1 MSFRPVCSCQI
12 VASLESHTDFGELSV
27 INLDCLWRK
36 FQIFVAK
43 HEYHSEDSKDAQ
55 VVLSDEDQPYLSDQA
70 IKKSLKTGSSL

>member
-1 MSFRPVCSCQI
+1 M
-12 VASLESHTDFGELSV
+12 

-36 FQIFVAK
+36 FQIFMAK